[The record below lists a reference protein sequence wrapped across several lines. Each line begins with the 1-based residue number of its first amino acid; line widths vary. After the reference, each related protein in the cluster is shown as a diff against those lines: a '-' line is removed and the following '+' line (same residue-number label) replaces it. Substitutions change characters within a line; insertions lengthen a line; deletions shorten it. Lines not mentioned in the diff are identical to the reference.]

1 MILFQQDYEIIIE
14 KEPNWIFQFFEKLL
28 SEVMMPRRN
37 LLAEL
42 IFQILDKLFHEMTIP
57 QRNLI
62 ENLKLS

>member
-1 MILFQQDYEIIIE
+1 MILCQQDDEIIIE

-28 SEVMMPRRN
+28 SEMTMPHKN

-42 IFQILDKLFHEMTIP
+42 IFKLFSETTMP